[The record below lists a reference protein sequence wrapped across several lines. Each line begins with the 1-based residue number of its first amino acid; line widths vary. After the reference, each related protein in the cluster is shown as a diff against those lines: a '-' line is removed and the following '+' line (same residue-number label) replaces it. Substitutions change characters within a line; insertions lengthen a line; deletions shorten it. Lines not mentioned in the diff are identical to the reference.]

1 MNLNDVHVGIH
12 KNKKR
17 QRIGRGIGSGHGK
30 TASQGHKGQ
39 KSRAGW
45 SQPFVFQGGGS
56 PLVRRIPKRGFF
68 NAFGLTVYAV
78 NVGDLDA
85 LFAAGDEI
93 TPEKLAKADL
103 AKGRFDQIKI
113 LGEGELTKKL
123 TVSAHRF
130 SATAKEKIEKAGG
143 SVVILPGRTPVE
155 EKKKAAKEAKKEAA
169 AAKPA
174 GKSRKPAAA
183 KKK

>member
-68 NAFGLTVYAV
+68 NAFALTVYAV

-85 LFAAGDEI
+85 LFAAGDEV
-93 TPEKLAKADL
+93 TPEKLSKVDL

-123 TVSAHRF
+123 TVSAHKF

-143 SVVILPGRTPVE
+143 TVVILPGRALVE
-155 EKKKAAKEAKKEAA
+155 DKKKAKKEGEV
-169 AAKPA
+169 AKSSA
-174 GKSRKPAAA
+174 KSGKKSPA

>member
-68 NAFGLTVYAV
+68 NAFALSVYAV

-85 LFAAGDEI
+85 VFADGDEV
-93 TPEKLAKADL
+93 TPEKLATLDL
-103 AKGRFDQIKI
+103 AKGRFDLLKI
-113 LGEGELTKKL
+113 LGEGEVTKKL
-123 TVSAHRF
+123 TVAAHRF

-143 SVVILPGRTPVE
+143 TVVILPGRVDVE
-155 EKKKAAKEAKKEAA
+155 VKKKAAKEAKKEAA
-169 AAKPA
+169 ANAKPA
-174 GKSRKPAAA
+174 KAKPA

>member
-12 KNKKR
+12 KNKKPT
-17 QRIGRGIGSGHGK
+17 RIGRGIGSGHGK
-30 TASQGHKGQ
+30 TAAKGHKGQ

-45 SQPFVFQGGGS
+45 NQPAVFQGGGS

-68 NAFGLTVYAV
+68 NAFALSVYAV

-85 LFAAGDEI
+85 VFAAGDEV
-93 TPEKLAKADL
+93 TPEKLSQHDL
-103 AKGRFDQIKI
+103 AKGRYDLLKI
-113 LGEGELTKKL
+113 LGEGEVTKKL

-130 SATAKEKIEKAGG
+130 SATAKEKIERAGG
-143 SVVILPGRTPVE
+143 TVVILPGRVDVE
-155 EKKKAAKEAKKEAA
+155 VKKAAAKEAKKEAA
-169 AAKPA
+169 AKAKTNKAKPA
-174 GKSRKPAAA
+174 